1 MQLNNYKTI
10 HKKLIMIILR
20 IKNYFISN
28 VIIFILKETQSIIN
42 FMLNIKGLKII
53 IINLIM
59 SI

>member
-1 MQLNNYKTI
+1 
-10 HKKLIMIILR
+10 MIILR